1 VIPQGN
7 PNKGT
12 PRKGHKGQNIYNK
25 AAKATKRYSLHDGK
39 LGFEFP
45 VRNFFAV
52 LVVLLGNQFF
62 VFDLDDDA
70 L

>member
-1 VIPQGN
+1 MDSI
-7 PNKGT
+7 
-12 PRKGHKGQNIYNK
+12 
-25 AAKATKRYSLHDGK
+25 HDGK

-52 LVVLLGNQFF
+52 FVVLLGNQFF